1 MRGYT
6 VVEAEELERAGRLL
20 MSLLPVDYAEHAAS
34 GYDLGEVED
43 ALPEA
48 AEFVV
53 LLGIR
58 VPDPVRAEVAKVCR
72 RFPGPSTDQALRLV
86 ARAPRA
92 AAA

>member
-20 MSLLPVDYAEHAAS
+20 MSLLPVDYAEHA
-34 GYDLGEVED
+34 
-43 ALPEA
+43 LPEA
-48 AEFVV
+48 AEFVA
-53 LLGIR
+53 LLGIP